1 MLIIGFDL
9 YLTEPGKYK
18 GIKGVGKIPIDKL
31 NKLMDEIDRTPNRA
45 KRLFDP
51 NESEIVKGKEWESFH
66 HVHKSLGINDFPTP
80 SKTRE
85 SWRNWRSRIYA
96 KLREMGRTGNGAQP
110 SLKPHS
116 QRYLNIL
123 DSVNGIAHGV
133 KVRIN

>member
-51 NESEIVKGKEWESFH
+51 NESEIVKVGGNCEIWC
-66 HVHKSLGINDFPTP
+66 
-80 SKTRE
+80 
-85 SWRNWRSRIYA
+85 
-96 KLREMGRTGNGAQP
+96 KLWNLVEILKFGGNCE
-110 SLKPHS
+110 
-116 QRYLNIL
+116 I
-123 DSVNGIAHGV
+123 
-133 KVRIN
+133 